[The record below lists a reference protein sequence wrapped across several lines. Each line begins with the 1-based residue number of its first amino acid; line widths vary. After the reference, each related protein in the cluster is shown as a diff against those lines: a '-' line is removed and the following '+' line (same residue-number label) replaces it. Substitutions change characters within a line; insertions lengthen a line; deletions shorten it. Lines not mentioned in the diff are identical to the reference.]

1 MADPMNVAIAFAS
14 PSAICF
20 YLFSF
25 CVSFKNLMTPI
36 SYVNIQEVRLPT
48 SIIGPEAGGVTIGDQ
63 QSSLRSHPVPR
74 AIAHIVSNS
83 YASTRNATDRT
94 DNHSYY
100 WIIILDGA
108 PRRRMLHPEG
118 AVFIPTI
125 GPQSEQVGIFSAH
138 GMNSNS
144 RLEERLPY
152 IFTLLSR
159 RAFPIT
165 DTELK
170 LIAAAA
176 NMGLSKIPKNG

>member
-1 MADPMNVAIAFAS
+1 VPALLNLPAGRIQLAHERLHIRNGQAGSVHGRPHERRHCVCESIGNMLLLVFILRHLQEFNDPNFLCQHTGS
-14 PSAICF
+14 PLA
-20 YLFSF
+20 
-25 CVSFKNLMTPI
+25 
-36 SYVNIQEVRLPT
+36 

-144 RLEERLPY
+144 R
-152 IFTLLSR
+152 
-159 RAFPIT
+159 
-165 DTELK
+165 
-170 LIAAAA
+170 
-176 NMGLSKIPKNG
+176 